1 MVNQIENGGRGCE
14 GVDMGPH
21 ADDGRLPNKTTEMK
35 KQNFLLVVNHCGC
48 CHFFKEWYYHLEALM
63 VMGVS

>member
-1 MVNQIENGGRGCE
+1 MVNQIENGGIGCE

-35 KQNFLLVVNHCGC
+35 KQNFLLVVNH
-48 CHFFKEWYYHLEALM
+48 
-63 VMGVS
+63 